1 MKGRMNGWMD
11 RWMHSNGIC
20 DAKYYCSRKDN
31 TKEKEYDEKKE
42 GGERAE
48 GRRKGREFCGS
59 LANVVITGSAS
70 QWMQNHSGDVDLE
83 TSPHSA
89 QEGESKGSGSVFQMP
104 SA

>member
-1 MKGRMNGWMD
+1 MR
-11 RWMHSNGIC
+11 R
-20 DAKYYCSRKDN
+20 R
-31 TKEKEYDEKKE
+31 E

-48 GRRKGREFCGS
+48 GRRKGREFCDS

-70 QWMQNHSGDVDLE
+70 QWMRNHSGDVDLE